1 MTRGIREEDRREGPR
16 IVATNGP
23 TTTLYADSC
32 DVGKFCVILA
42 LSRTTSETQTHLI
55 THVLILKH
63 GHEAK
68 FALQYA
74 LGATSC
80 AWGVISTKSQVSAF
94 EQWRGLALGS
104 EAKLIRCQ
112 NTAVRH
118 QGTKRGTRTV
128 ESCGKSISAHPE
140 GGISR
145 WPDEGRSLTVD
156 YPFEPH
162 HFSPVNHQSNY
173 RSLYTSS
180 NATSWHVT
188 VPTRLAFL
196 EPGRI
201 LEWVHILWGLEIF

>member
-1 MTRGIREEDRREGPR
+1 MVKVQTRDD
-16 IVATNGP
+16 N
-23 TTTLYADSC
+23 LQ
-32 DVGKFCVILA
+32 
-42 LSRTTSETQTHLI
+42 RTPKTQTHLI
-55 THVLILKH
+55 AHVLILKH

-68 FALQYA
+68 FTLQYA
-74 LGATSC
+74 LDAASC
-80 AWGVISTKSQVSAF
+80 AWGVINAKSQVSPF

-118 QGTKRGTRTV
+118 QRTERGTRTV
-128 ESCGKSISAHPE
+128 EPCEKSISAHLK

-145 WPDEGRSLTVD
+145 WPDEGGSLTVD

-162 HFSPVNHQSNY
+162 HFSLVSHQSEY

-201 LEWVHILWGLEIF
+201 LE